1 MKRTPAVL
9 LLALALV
16 GGFTLLRAQGHTGSI
31 QGKVTDKA
39 GKPITGATV
48 YLTSPS
54 MLGGRIYVVGK
65 TGGFDFPA
73 LAAGPYTVTA
83 EMPGY
88 ETIVRDKIPLFTGM
102 SFLVFFELGPSELD
116 VETPAPGTP
125 PEIDAASGKHAD
137 VVDQSLIRLLPLARN
152 LGDIL
157 GLAPG
162 VLMTAPPAAAETLIH
177 GGSARDNAYALDGAD
192 MSDLYTGGAAAAI
205 NVDEIEEIEIITAG
219 LPASRLRGGGGYV
232 NIISKSGGN
241 EFSGNLGVFVMNDGL
256 NKDLWTPTQIQD
268 LKTGPVSGDK
278 GMFDGTFNLGGA
290 IWPDRGWFYMSG
302 RYSRKSEVS
311 NFVGPYTDILGR
323 QDTAYDWYR
332 KDVWGSFKAS
342 ARPIPNAKATIW
354 INIGDVYQPV
364 AEDLSPRLPFISTKI
379 LNHETNLAIQGVLD
393 YNINPDAQ
401 AYVRAAYITR
411 YIPLSLQTD
420 ALGLPYVSD
429 AGSLYGP
436 LSGGD
441 YNSTDNRQRIQAE
454 VSMRY
459 FGFDFLGTTHTLTF
473 GGNFEDSSTNLN
485 WWRLD
490 NMLWMMDSR
499 NPNGSY
505 YGDRSLLS
513 FWNCG
518 AVESSTVLSA
528 KSEELGLFVADSF
541 MIGRRLSINLGL
553 RFDYTWGWF
562 PAAGKTVSGN
572 PLSVFIGDAFVS
584 TYLNAKYPNDF
595 PAGYNP
601 WGAYNTSEQTGVI
614 SWTVF
619 SPRLGFAYDLL
630 GNGKTILRGSYAR
643 VADEL
648 SQRYF
653 ISMNPLYPQTFPI
666 TWIDANGNGQPDAQ
680 DEFQLGSMDYRMLSG
695 SNFKQRVAGDIT
707 APITQEY
714 SIGFDQELVRD
725 FTLGLHYIA
734 KTQSNILEDV
744 LYAPDTGE
752 YWYSM
757 SQAAAQKYWVPFT
770 TTVPGT
776 GSYPAQTVT
785 LYARSLSAP
794 LMYLQLRNVP
804 ELERKYRALEFSFH
818 KRMSHGWQLAGSV
831 VFSRTEG
838 NIGTSTDETT
848 ALTSVGNSPNDLI
861 NRYGR
866 LDSDRPVQIKLMGSL
881 ALPWGTWLSAY
892 FQYQSGIPWQR
903 TAQVLP
909 PAAWCAANNAEQ
921 VYYTIALDAPG
932 TYRLADWANLDLR
945 LQKDWRTGK
954 SGRLEMFVDVTNV
967 LGATTSLVG
976 LNDVDRWLPSAAGA
990 GQTGV
995 KYLMP
1000 DYQLTSALYGR
1011 TTLRLGLKLN
1021 F

>member
-1 MKRTPAVL
+1 MKKTPTAL
-9 LLALALV
+9 LLAFALL
-16 GGFTLLRAQGHTGSI
+16 GGASFLRAQGFTGSI
-31 QGKVTDKA
+31 QGRVTDKA
-39 GKPITGATV
+39 GKPISGATV

-65 TGGFDFPA
+65 TGDFDFPA
-73 LAAGPYTVTA
+73 LASGSYNVTA

-102 SFLVFFELGPSELD
+102 SFLVVLALGPSDLD
-116 VETPAPGTP
+116 VEVPAPGTP
-125 PEIDAASGKHAD
+125 PEIDAVSGKHAD
-137 VVDQSLIRLLPLARN
+137 IVDQSQIHLLPLARN

-157 GLAPG
+157 ALAPG
-162 VLMTAPPAAAETLIH
+162 VLVTAPPALAETFIH
-177 GGSARDNAYALDGAD
+177 GGSARDNAYALDGVD
-192 MSDLYTGGAAAAI
+192 MSDMYTGGAVAAI
-205 NVDEIEEIEIITAG
+205 NVDEVEEIEIISAG
-219 LPASRLRGGGGYV
+219 LPASRLRGAGGYV

-241 EFSGNLGVFVMNDGL
+241 ELTGNLGFFVMNEGL
-256 NKDLWTPTQIQD
+256 NKDLWTPAQIQD

-290 IWPDRGWFYMSG
+290 FWPDRAWFYMSG
-302 RYSRKSEVS
+302 RSSRKSEVA
-311 NFVGPYTDILGR
+311 NFIGPYTDVLGR
-323 QDTAYDWYR
+323 VDTAYDWYR
-332 KDVWGSFKAS
+332 KDLWGAFKAT
-342 ARPIPNAKATIW
+342 ARPIPDAKATLW
-354 INIGDVYQPV
+354 ISAGDVYQPV
-364 AEDLSPRLPFISTKI
+364 AGDPSPRLPFISTSI

-393 YNINPDAQ
+393 YSIGPDAQ
-401 AYVRAAYITR
+401 AYVRAAYISR
-411 YIPLSLQTD
+411 NIPHDLQND
-420 ALGLPYVSD
+420 ALGLPYVVD

-436 LSGGD
+436 LSGAD
-441 YNSTDNRQRIQAE
+441 YNSTVKRQRIQAE
-454 VSMRY
+454 ASIRY
-459 FGFDFLGTTHTLTF
+459 FGLNFLGTTHTLSL
-473 GGNFEDSSTNLN
+473 GGNFEDSSTDMD

-505 YGDRSLLS
+505 YGDRGLLS

-518 AVESSTVLSA
+518 SVQNSTILSA
-528 KSEELGLFVADSF
+528 KTEELGLFAADSF

-562 PAAGKTVSGN
+562 PAGGKTVSGN

-584 TYLNAKYPNDF
+584 TYLNAKYPSDF
-595 PAGYNP
+595 AAGYNP
-601 WGAYNTSEQTGVI
+601 WGSYNTAEQTGVI

-619 SPRLGFAYDLL
+619 SPRLGFAYDIW
-630 GNGKTILRGSYAR
+630 GNGKTILRGGYAR
-643 VADEL
+643 IADEL

-653 ISMNPLYPQTFPI
+653 LSMNPLYPQTFPVI
-666 TWIDANGNGQPDAQ
+666 WTDANGDGQPDAQ

-695 SNFKQRVAGDIT
+695 SNFKQRVASDIT
-707 APITQEY
+707 APITQET
-714 SIGFDQELVRD
+714 SIGLDQELFRD

-734 KTQSNILEDV
+734 KVQSNILEDV

-804 ELERKYRALEFSFH
+804 ELERKYRALEFSFQ
-818 KRMSHGWQLAGSV
+818 KRMSHGWQLSGSV
-831 VFSRTEG
+831 VLSRTEG

-848 ALTSVGNSPNDLI
+848 ALTAAGDSPNYFI
-861 NRYGR
+861 NRYGP
-866 LDSDRPVQIKLMGSL
+866 LNSDRPVQIKLMGSL

-903 TAQVLP
+903 TAQVLM
-909 PAAWCAANNAEQ
+909 PAAWCAANNTEQ
-921 VYYTIALDAPG
+921 VYYSVALDAPG
-932 TYRLADWANLDLR
+932 THRLADWANLDLR
-945 LQKDWRTGK
+945 LQKDWRTGRNGK
-954 SGRLEMFVDVTNV
+954 LEMFVDITNV
-967 LGATTSLVG
+967 LGATASLIGV
-976 LNDVDRWLPSAAGA
+976 NDVDRWLPAAAGA
-990 GQTGV
+990 GQSGV
-995 KYLMP
+995 KYLSP
-1000 DYQLTSALYGR
+1000 DYQVTSALYGR
-1011 TTLRLGLKLN
+1011 RTLRLGLKLN